1 MKNSFTKSN
10 FVVCLFFGVLSFL
23 KGIGLASSSKVYLII
38 YSMVVFLILLKF
50 FQGSFKRR
58 EVLILLSLLVCGL
71 LDFLFGKETTILFS
85 AIGLLTLKDEKLDR
99 IIKVMFWTR
108 LFAFLL
114 MIVLP
119 ICGVIPM
126 NTLLFY
132 RNGEYINR
140 YAFGYVHPNLVH
152 STFGLLVLLFI
163 YSYYEKIN
171 LPLVVFIEFLN
182 YSLEKFTF
190 SRTGFLIISLIMIV
204 FLIIKKYKKAEHALP
219 KILNLALF
227 VIILVSFS
235 LALMYNKVGF
245 VKEIDILLTGRIR
258 YMNIMFTEYK
268 IPLFKHQ
275 IYTDIN
281 FDNGFCDLLFNGGL
295 FAFFIILILQVKTN
309 KFIKKNNMIKQSVI
323 TLFMFIYCF
332 TESYYMS
339 FLMNP
344 SLLFFSYIIFNSNKE
359 LKNNEI

>member
-1 MKNSFTKSN
+1 MENSFTKSN

-23 KGIGLASSSKVYLII
+23 KGIGLASSSKIYLII

-50 FQGSFKRR
+50 FQSSFKRR

-71 LDFLFGKETTILFS
+71 FDFLLGKETTILFS
-85 AIGLLTLKDEKLDR
+85 AIGLLTLKDENLDR

-114 MIVLP
+114 MIILP
-119 ICGVIPM
+119 VCGVIPM

-132 RNGEYINR
+132 RDGEFINR

-152 STFGLLVLLFI
+152 STFGLLVLMFI

-171 LPLVVFIEFLN
+171 LPIVVIIEFLN
-182 YSLEKFTF
+182 YSLSKFTY
-190 SRTGFLIISLIMIV
+190 SRTGFLIISLILVV
-204 FLIIKKYKKAEHALP
+204 FIIIKHIKCAEKALP

-227 VIILVSFS
+227 GIIFVSFS

-245 VKEIDILLTGRIR
+245 VNEIDTLFTGRIR
-258 YMNIMFTEYK
+258 YMNIMFTRFR

-275 IYTDIN
+275 AYTDIN

-295 FAFFIILILQVKTN
+295 VVFFIILLLQVKTN
-309 KFIKKNNMIKQSVI
+309 NYLKKNNMIKQSVI

-344 SLLFFSYIIFNSNKE
+344 ALLFLSYVIFNSNKG
-359 LKNNEI
+359 LKNDEK